1 MADKNYSTK
10 LKIGNSIFW
19 LKDTEAQNAITL
31 LNSAIGVS
39 GSVADSIYNN
49 SKDALYAYTF
59 TEKEGVLAV
68 GDYVKV
74 DNEYVEV
81 TVDNISTYSESTP
94 YTRSAL
100 TISEAIE
107 DAANSIGTL
116 TVNGKSAD
124 SQMRIVIDTTDIK
137 REDGT
142 TVLEVSLTTIEDDL
156 TTLKGSASTE
166 GSVKYTVKTEAK
178 DANYLDAV
186 TTYSNKTGENAETP
200 EVGDFYKVND
210 EYVEITADNIGE
222 VPAETQL
229 YTATTTNAKTIAQG
243 ITANTNAINA
253 LDTRVTSLE
262 GTRTTLLADNSTEG
276 SIDYRIKN
284 QAGDATT
291 KLTVG
296 GEDTTITAAIQ
307 SLQSQVSNANKGQFK
322 VVYEVDQENG
332 TITPENGDEP
342 IAIGADNL
350 GFIYLVFHEGEETAA
365 GEKVPDHYDE
375 WIVFNAGTENDPD
388 YRLEKIGDTEIT
400 LAGYATEDWVTA
412 NAKNGSY
419 SSAVSAT
426 YKVATEFE
434 EGVTYYS
441 DAEGTVADP
450 QPVDDTNIGNYYVV
464 DTPAKSAMTIA
475 QAIASNT
482 TAIENEVTRATTAE
496 DALDDKIDALDAE
509 TVKSVNNIT
518 VTTGTNNVTIT
529 SADINHTDTN
539 NVVTYEE
546 SDTQTV
552 AVDKY
557 VYVNDEYVLVTEDN
571 IADFSEY
578 AGTVYDKVVTP
589 TDTTVTIAQQLNTL
603 KANIATESARAT
615 NAEDALDARVDTL
628 EDKVNGETVHS
639 VNGVEA
645 TAQNQGDIT
654 LLPSDITY
662 QEATTATKGIWSISS
677 NLYNAN
683 MEATTEPVGTAG
695 TSVNIGTVYIGQEAD
710 VHAVEGVWYTK
721 SGDDWY
727 EVESLGDSAFV
738 LGTEVTDSEIVAE
751 LEEKTTSAVTYTP
764 YSVQV
769 PKVTVED
776 ALDDILNRLSSMNGT
791 TGSAITSVEV
801 RSGTGTWAV
810 DSVDAEQLNWTDI
823 VLDTTS
829 ATFLAASA
837 E

>member
-1 MADKNYSTK
+1 MAKNYSTK
-10 LKIGNSIFW
+10 LKIGGSIYW

-31 LNSAIGVS
+31 LNSAVGVS

-74 DNEYVEV
+74 EQDYVEI

-94 YTRSAL
+94 YTRSAI
-100 TISEAIE
+100 TIAEAIE

-116 TVNGKSAD
+116 TVNGQSAD
-124 SQMRIVIDTTDIK
+124 SQMRILIDTTDIK

-142 TVLEVSLTTIEDDL
+142 TVLEVSLTTIENDL
-156 TTLKGSASTE
+156 ATLKGSASTE

-186 TTYSNKTGENAETP
+186 TTYEEKSGANAETP
-200 EVGDFYKVND
+200 EVGDFYKVD
-210 EYVEITADNIGE
+210 DDYVEITSENIGE
-222 VPAETQL
+222 VPSETQL
-229 YTATTTNAKTIAQG
+229 YTAVTTNAKTIAQG
-243 ITANTNAINA
+243 ITANTNAIDA

-262 GTRTTLLADNSTEG
+262 GTRTTLLSDNTTEG

-284 QAGDATT
+284 QAGNATT

-332 TITPENGDEP
+332 TITLEDGEDPVV
-342 IAIGADNL
+342 IGANNL

-400 LAGYATEDWVTA
+400 LAGYATEAWVTA

-419 SSAVSAT
+419 SSAVAAT

-441 DAEGTVADP
+441 DNQGTVADP
-450 QPVDDTNIGNYYVV
+450 QPVDDTNIGSYYVV

-496 DALDDKIDALDAE
+496 GVLDGKINALDAE

-557 VYVNDEYVLVTEDN
+557 VYVDNEYVLVTEDN
-571 IADFSEY
+571 IGDFSEY
-578 AGTVYDKVVTP
+578 AGTVYDRVVTP

-615 NAEDALDARVDTL
+615 NAENALDARVDTL

-639 VNGVEA
+639 VNGHEA
-645 TAQNQGDIT
+645 TSQNNGVIVIG
-654 LLPSDITY
+654 PEDITY
-662 QEATTATKGIWSISS
+662 QDATTTTVGIWSVSTNGYTATKESTT
-677 NLYNAN
+677 AP
-683 MEATTEPVGTAG
+683 ATGTAG
-695 TSVNIGTVYIGQEAD
+695 TSVNIGTVYIGQGTD
-710 VHAVEGVWYTK
+710 VSAIEGVWYTK
-721 SGDDWY
+721 SGDDWF
-727 EVESLGDSAFV
+727 EVASLASDSFV
-738 LGTEVTDSEIVAE
+738 LGNEVTDAEIIAE
-751 LEEKTTSAVTYTP
+751 LEEKTTTTVTYTP
-764 YSVQV
+764 YSVPV
-769 PKVTVED
+769 EEVTVED
-776 ALDDILNRLSSMNGT
+776 ALDDIYTRLATMGGT
-791 TGSAITSVEV
+791 TASALTSVEV
-801 RSGTGTWAV
+801 RNGTGTWAV